1 MIYDTELISET
12 IKNGA
17 GKGLTERQFLERE
30 ISDWKIS
37 KKRKNQ
43 ITGEKYYIGEHD
55 ILERERTVIGAGGVV
70 QKVSNLPNNKILDNQ
85 YSKLVD
91 QKVNYLLSKPLT
103 LEVDSEQY
111 LKELGMIINNKF
123 LRTLKSIGEDSLN
136 NGIAWL
142 YPYYNEQSK
151 FCFKKFEATEILPFW
166 KDAAHTELESFV
178 RLFAV
183 QAYEGDKKVIIEKVE
198 YYSTAGIK
206 KYILKSGKLIDDVEN
221 PHSTHIVTIDQEGK
235 EIGLNWTK
243 TPLVALKYNNKETPL
258 ITRVKSLQDGI
269 NIILS
274 DFTNNMQED
283 ARNTIIVLQNYDGTN
298 LGEFRYN
305 LAQYGAVKVKTVDGA
320 VGDVKTLTV
329 EVNSENYKA
338 ILEIFK
344 KALIENGRGLDS
356 KDDRLAGNPNQMNIQ
371 SMYSDIDLDANGME
385 TEYQAALEELLWF
398 VNIHLTNTGKGDF
411 ENENVN
417 IIFNRD
423 ILINEADSITNCK
436 DSVGIGIISNKSI
449 TAKHPWV
456 SDVAEE
462 LERIKKEKEEQMS
475 EMDNYKKTFPDVN
488 FGGGG
493 ANEA

>member
-1 MIYDTELISET
+1 MIYDTELISEI

-17 GKGLTERQFLERE
+17 GKGLTKRQFLEKEIAEWE
-30 ISDWKIS
+30 ISS
-37 KKRKNQ
+37 KRKSQ
-43 ITGEKYYIGEHD
+43 ITGERYYVGEHE
-55 ILERERTVIGAGGVV
+55 IVFRKRTVIGAGGIV
-70 QKVSNLPNNKILDNQ
+70 QEVSNLPNNKILDNQ

-103 LEVDSEQY
+103 VETDEEKY
-111 LKELGMIINNKF
+111 EKALGLIFNKKF
-123 LRTLKSIGEDSLN
+123 LRVLKSLGEDSLN

-142 YPYYNEQSK
+142 YPYYNEQGE
-151 FCFKKFEATEILPFW
+151 FCLKKFEATEILPFW
-166 KDAAHTELESFV
+166 KDAAHTELDSFV
-178 RLFAV
+178 RLYAV

-198 YYSTAGIK
+198 YYSNSGIK
-206 KYILKSGKLIDDVEN
+206 RYVLKRGKLIDDVEN
-221 PHSTHIVTIDQEGK
+221 PHSTHIITTNSDGR

-243 TPLVALKYNNKETPL
+243 VPLVAFKYNNKETPL

-269 NIILS
+269 NTILS

-320 VGDVKTLTV
+320 VGDVKTLSV
-329 EVNSENYKA
+329 EVNSENYKV
-338 ILEIFK
+338 ILELFK

-385 TEYQAALEELLWF
+385 TEYQAAFEDLLWF
-398 VNIHLTNTGKGDF
+398 IDIHLANTGKGDF
-411 ENENVN
+411 EGEKVK

-423 ILINEADSITNCK
+423 ILINEADSITNCMH
-436 DSVGIGIISNKSI
+436 SFGIISNETI
-449 TAKHPWV
+449 VAKHPWV
-456 SDVAEE
+456 SDVADE
-462 LERIKKEKEEQMS
+462 LKRKKKEQEEEKS
-475 EMDNYKKTFPDVN
+475 EMENYKKTFPDITD
-488 FGGGG
+488 GGG
-493 ANEA
+493 ADEE